1 MQIQTTM
8 LKLQE
13 LFIGHSPAVRIAP
26 NRYDFDTPEA
36 VKIIYRIGNAF
47 SKSHFYDPFGSP
59 SFRNLFN
66 EVDNQRHAA
75 MRRQMASLYTIS
87 ALLAYGRA
95 VDSQTLILRD
105 KLQNFSV
112 EGKVI
117 DLPQFLQYYAFDVIG
132 AIPIGESMGMM
143 ESNTDVH
150 GTCRDIDAVWHHAAV
165 VGLIPSLHPWIV
177 RISTLLGLS
186 AVTASLDKLIERQMR
201 KYMEGKQPEGS
212 EGTADVTFMGAL
224 LKLQQKGKGTY
235 EEIRL
240 CLSINIMAG
249 SYTTAISLSS
259 ILFYLYTHQDT
270 LRQLRTE
277 LDEAA
282 QKGIIS
288 DPIKFQK
295 AQKLPYLQAVIKEG
309 LRLHPGVGTQLTRVV
324 PKGGIVIE
332 NQFFPERAEVGVN
345 GWALYHNQSIF
356 GEDASEFRP
365 DRWLTTE
372 NEDLGAAGS
381 FATWLTV

>member
-13 LFIGHSPAVRIAP
+13 LFIGHR
-26 NRYDFDTPEA
+26 
-36 VKIIYRIGNAF
+36 
-47 SKSHFYDPFGSP
+47 
-59 SFRNLFN
+59 
-66 EVDNQRHAA
+66 
-75 MRRQMASLYTIS
+75 
-87 ALLAYGRA
+87 
-95 VDSQTLILRD
+95 
-105 KLQNFSV
+105 
-112 EGKVI
+112 KVI

-212 EGTADVTFMGAL
+212 EGTADATFMGAL

-288 DPIKFQK
+288 DPIKFQE

-381 FATWLTV
+381 FAFGAGPRSCIGKNVSMLELSKAIPQIVQNFDIWENNRWWFVQPKYKALVKRIR